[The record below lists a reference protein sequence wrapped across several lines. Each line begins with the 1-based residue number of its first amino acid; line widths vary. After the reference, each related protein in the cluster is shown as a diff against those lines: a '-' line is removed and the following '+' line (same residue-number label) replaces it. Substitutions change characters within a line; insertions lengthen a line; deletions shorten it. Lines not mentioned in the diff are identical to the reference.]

1 MLSIC
6 VCRLRNYTRSWWRDI
21 YRILSFVRS
30 LACLS
35 VRSFVGCPSYSWFYS
50 ATHPDLYK
58 ARSPKRTIIIRFV
71 ARRGYGG
78 RHP

>member
-1 MLSIC
+1 MGWC
-6 VCRLRNYTRSWWRDI
+6 YRSVSAAREI
-21 YRILSFVRS
+21 KHARGGGTFMGSSRS

-35 VRSFVGCPSYSWFYS
+35 VRWFAGCPSYSWFYS

-58 ARSPKRTIIIRFV
+58 ARSPKRTIIIRSV
-71 ARRGYGG
+71 ARRGS